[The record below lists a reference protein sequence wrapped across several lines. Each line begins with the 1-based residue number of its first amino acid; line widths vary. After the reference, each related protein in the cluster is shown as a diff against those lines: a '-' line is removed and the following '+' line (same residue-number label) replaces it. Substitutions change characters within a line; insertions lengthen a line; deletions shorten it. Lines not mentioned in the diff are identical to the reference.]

1 MLVGPWRVMS
11 GEDVA
16 PSGYQIG
23 GYRDYARRESIMVLM
38 LRIVDRRWLETVKDG
53 VIKYFVI
60 INVWY
65 YGYAFVS
72 ILGISYAA
80 ANCMLS
86 TRSPLIKVNMRVCK
100 NQIML

>member
-1 MLVGPWRVMS
+1 MAL
-11 GEDVA
+11 
-16 PSGYQIG
+16 
-23 GYRDYARRESIMVLM
+23 L
-38 LRIVDRRWLETVKDG
+38 LRIADRRWLETVKGD
-53 VIKYFVI
+53 VIKCFVI

-86 TRSPLIKVNMRVCK
+86 NRSPITR
-100 NQIML
+100 